1 MPVAWQFYQLALH
14 HFPHFDMSKLRLLAL
29 CAALVPSLTAAQA
42 PAKQV
47 IVPEGQRPNPN
58 LSPAI
63 KVGNVVYAS
72 GQLGMGNPPDST
84 IEGQTRRAL
93 DNTKRVIEAAGATM
107 ADVVRCTV
115 FLTRASDF
123 QGMNGVYREYFP
135 KDPPARSTVVV
146 AALVSA
152 AAIVEIE
159 CTAVLTK

>member
-1 MPVAWQFYQLALH
+1 
-14 HFPHFDMSKLRLLAL
+14 MSKLRLVALVLAL
-29 CAALVPSLTAAQA
+29 APSLAAAQA
-42 PAKQV
+42 TPRQV
-47 IVPEGQRPNPN
+47 VVPEGQRPNAN

-72 GQLGMGNPPDST
+72 GQLGLGQPADST

-93 DNTKRVIEAAGATM
+93 ENTKRVIEAAGATM

-115 FLTRASDF
+115 FLTRTADF
-123 QGMNGVYREYFP
+123 QAMNGVYREFFP

-146 AALVSA
+146 AALVSS

-159 CTAVLTK
+159 CTAVITK

>member
-1 MPVAWQFYQLALH
+1 
-14 HFPHFDMSKLRLLAL
+14 MSTLRL
-29 CAALVPSLTAAQA
+29 AAMCLLLVPAQVVAQSTAR
-42 PAKQV
+42 QV
-47 IVPEGQRPNPN
+47 ITPEGSRPNPN
-58 LSPAI
+58 LSAAI

-72 GQLGMGNPPDST
+72 GQLGMGSPPDST

-146 AALVSA
+146 AALVSQ

-159 CTAVLTK
+159 CTAVITK

>member
-1 MPVAWQFYQLALH
+1 MLKFRLIALCLAL
-14 HFPHFDMSKLRLLAL
+14 A
-29 CAALVPSLTAAQA
+29 PSLAAAQA
-42 PAKQV
+42 AGRQV
-47 IVPEGQRPNPN
+47 IVPEGSRPNPN
-58 LSPAI
+58 LSAAI

-72 GQLGMGNPPDST
+72 GQLGLGQPADST

-115 FLTRASDF
+115 FLTRVSDF
-123 QGMNGVYREYFP
+123 QAMNRTYREYFP

-152 AAIVEIE
+152 AALVEIE
-159 CTAVLTK
+159 CTAVITN

>member
-1 MPVAWQFYQLALH
+1 
-14 HFPHFDMSKLRLLAL
+14 MSKLRLVALCLAL
-29 CAALVPSLTAAQA
+29 APSLAAAQA
-42 PAKQV
+42 TPRQV
-47 IVPEGQRPNPN
+47 ITPEGSRPNPN
-58 LSPAI
+58 LSSAI

-93 DNTKRVIEAAGATM
+93 ESTRRVIEAAGATM

-123 QGMNGVYREYFP
+123 QAMNGVYREFFP

-146 AALVSA
+146 AALVSP

-159 CTAVLTK
+159 CTAVIAK

>member
-1 MPVAWQFYQLALH
+1 MSIFRLAAFCLALA
-14 HFPHFDMSKLRLLAL
+14 P
-29 CAALVPSLTAAQA
+29 VTAAAQTA
-42 PAKQV
+42 ARQV
-47 IVPEGQRPNPN
+47 VMPEGQRANPN

-72 GQLGMGNPPDST
+72 GQLGLGQPADST

-93 DNTKRVIEAAGATM
+93 ENTKRVIEAAGATM

-123 QGMNGVYREYFP
+123 QGMNGVYREFFP

-159 CTAVLTK
+159 CTAVVTK